1 VGSLQAVIIIGGGI
15 VGLALAYRLSV
26 VRPWLRLTVLEK
38 EAEIAS
44 HQSGHNSGV
53 LHSGIYYKPGSLKAA
68 TCVRGR
74 REMIA
79 FCETEGIPYRICGKT
94 IVATN
99 DAEVVRL
106 QRLFERGLSN
116 GLTCTMLE
124 REGLAE
130 IEPHATA
137 VKAIHV
143 AETGVVDF
151 RSVCAQFAYRLS
163 EVGHSIVTSAKVIGV
178 REANA
183 GVTLITTAGEFGARY
198 IINCAGLYSDKVASL
213 ASNKPNEKIIP
224 FRGEYYRLTPEAS
237 YLCRGLIY
245 PVPDPRFPFL
255 GIHLTRRVSGEVECG
270 PNAVLAFA
278 KEGYTK
284 SSINPSEFIGIITF
298 PGFLRLAAHHWRY
311 GLQEAF
317 RSLSRRAFVNALRK
331 LIPEVEDEMLER
343 APAGVRA
350 QAVSRTGEM
359 LDDFVI
365 RESARTID
373 VISAPSPAATAS
385 LAIAD
390 SIIEILDRKM

>member
-1 VGSLQAVIIIGGGI
+1 MRSLQDVIIIGAGI
-15 VGLALAYRLSV
+15 VGLAVAYRLSV
-26 VRPWLRLTVLEK
+26 ARPWLRLTVVEK

-68 TCVRGR
+68 TCLRGR
-74 REMIA
+74 RDLIA
-79 FCETEGIPYRICGKT
+79 FCEREGIPYKICGKT
-94 IVATN
+94 IVATD
-99 DAEVVRL
+99 DAELVRL

-116 GLTCTMLE
+116 GLTCSMLDRE
-124 REGLAE
+124 RLAE
-130 IEPHATA
+130 IEPHAIG

-143 AETGVVDF
+143 GETGVVDF
-151 RSVCAQFAYRLS
+151 RRVCAQFAYRLN
-163 EVGHSIVTSAKVIGV
+163 EAGHRIVTSAKVIGA
-178 REANA
+178 REGDA
-183 GVTLITTAGEFGARY
+183 GVTVITTAGEFGARY

-213 ASNKPNEKIIP
+213 ASTRPNERIIP
-224 FRGEYYRLTPEAS
+224 FRGEYYKLRTEAS

-255 GIHLTRRVSGEVECG
+255 GIHLTRRVTGEVECG

-278 KEGYTK
+278 KEGYGK
-284 SSINPSEFIGIITF
+284 ASINPSEFIRIITF

-311 GLQEAF
+311 GLQETF
-317 RSLSRRAFVNALRK
+317 RSMSRKAFVNALRK
-331 LIPEVEDEMLER
+331 LIPDVEEEMLER

-365 RESARTID
+365 RESARRID
-373 VISAPSPAATAS
+373 VINAPSPAATAS

-390 SIIEILDRKM
+390 SIIETLDRKM